1 MEIRFEENETECTA
15 GLKKASEGSFVLEDA
30 VLLEFKIN
38 GKVAGKIKTPCEG
51 VVTFA
56 RGLKPGAVLI
66 KGQVIATISE
76 CKHEIVIKDM
86 CGTCGKDLREKG
98 GRAGQRKEQSTAN
111 VSMIHHVPELI
122 VSDSLAQQIGSAD
135 ETNLVSNRK
144 LVLLVDLDQT
154 IIHTSDKPM
163 SEDSEKHKD
172 ITRYGLN
179 HRKYITK
186 LRPHTTEFLNK
197 MATMYEMHI
206 VTYGQRQ
213 YAHKIAQIL
222 DPEARLFGQRILSRD
237 ELFSA
242 QHKTRNLKVIIL
254 FQKALFPCGDNLVVI
269 IDDRA
274 DVWMYSDALIQ
285 IKPYRFFKEV
295 GDINAPQN
303 SKEQMPVQIEDDAH
317 EDKVLEEIERVL
329 TNIHDKYYE
338 KYDLKGSDQ
347 CLLDVKEVIKEERRK
362 VLDGCV
368 IVFSGIVPTGEK
380 LERTDI
386 YRLCQQFGA
395 TILPE
400 VTDQVT
406 HIVGAR
412 YGTQKI
418 HQALRLGKFVVTVQW
433 VYACVEKWMKA
444 DEKLFELTKESTPP
458 IGRPLGSKYVNDL
471 ANMDTIGKAAL
482 ADMNNE
488 VDEALSDE
496 DEDEGDDDDDGNNEE
511 NDLDDDDD
519 DDNNEKSG
527 ENAKEEEDGTVNA
540 DESGEREPVEEKPN
554 KESGNRGQKRKH
566 CPEMEDEE
574 EMMTMKHQ
582 CHIKLSLSQSRK
594 EGRIIPQTDD
604 DAVFDVDDEKGH
616 IPSNSMNDDDD
627 DGDDED
633 NEDEDQPE
641 SDDDDE
647 FEDMAAL
654 IERQISEAADEK
666 EEDNEMES

>member
-1 MEIRFEENETECTA
+1 MEIKFESNESECTA
-15 GLKKASEGSFVLEDA
+15 GIKKASEGSFVMKDA
-30 VLLEFKIN
+30 VLLEFKVN
-38 GKVAGKIKTPCEG
+38 GSVAGRIKTPSEG
-51 VVTFA
+51 VVTFTK
-56 RGLKPGAVLI
+56 GLKIGSLL
-66 KGQVIATISE
+66 KQGQVIATVSE
-76 CKHEIVIKDM
+76 CTHAIVIKDM
-86 CGTCGKDLREKG
+86 CATCGKDLREKG

-122 VSDSLAQQIGSAD
+122 VSDSLAQELGSAD
-135 ETNLVSNRK
+135 ENNLITNRK

-163 SEDSEKHKD
+163 TVDAENHKD
-172 ITRYGLN
+172 LT
-179 HRKYITK
+179 KYNLHSRVYTTK

-197 MATMYEMHI
+197 MSTMYEMHI

-213 YAHKIAQIL
+213 YAHKIAKIL
-222 DPEARLFGQRILSRD
+222 DPDARLFGQRILSRD

-242 QHKTRNLKVIIL
+242 QHKTRNLK
-254 FQKALFPCGDNLVVI
+254 ALFPCGDNFVVI

-295 GDINAPQN
+295 GDINAPKN

-317 EDKVLEEIERVL
+317 EDRVLEEIERVL

-338 KYDLKGSDQ
+338 KYDLKETDK
-347 CLLDVKEVIKEERRK
+347 LDVKDVIKEERKK

-386 YRLCQQFGA
+386 YRLCDQFGA
-395 TILPE
+395 KILPE
-400 VTDQVT
+400 VTDEVT
-406 HIVGAR
+406 HVVGAR

-433 VYACVEKWMKA
+433 VYACVEKWIKA

-496 DEDEGDDDDDGNNEE
+496 DEDEGDDDDEDDGRGDPDGFDNNEE
-511 NDLDDDDD
+511 RGNEVDKEINDDF
-519 DDNNEKSG
+519 
-527 ENAKEEEDGTVNA
+527 EEEIISQDA
-540 DESGEREPVEEKPN
+540 GEKNEEKEKQNNDSFP
-554 KESGNRGQKRKH
+554 RGQKRKH

-574 EMMTMKHQ
+574 EKSDSEDEDDETPMSYKAL
-582 CHIKLSLSQSRK
+582 LSRSRK
-594 EGRIIPQTDD
+594 EGRIVPENYE
-604 DAVFDVDDEKGH
+604 DAVFDVDDDKGH
-616 IPSNSMNDDDD
+616 IPSTSMNDEEDEER
-627 DGDDED
+627 ED
-633 NEDEDQPE
+633 NEDEDVPE

-654 IERQISEAADEK
+654 IERQISETADER
-666 EEDNEMES
+666 DNEME